1 MDTEKII
8 NDDLKALEQADE
20 VRKKNIVGVMLEHF
34 ISRVGDLSEHL
45 NEIREKAK
53 SNNSM
58 IKQFCDIIT
67 KELQTAC
74 DGRVTVTDYVQK
86 QMSKQTVN
94 VYVGTHWV
102 QAPTQQ
108 FYDWVKDGAY
118 KTGLPSIFCEDPKL
132 MNQMFEQMAFRV
144 SRFRLNQVPH
154 GEVWVNMLNGT
165 LELDS
170 RGKVRFREHRAEDF
184 FTYVLPYNY
193 DPMAACPL
201 WHRVLDRVLPD
212 MEQQSILGEY
222 IGYCFTKELRLEK
235 CLILEGPGGNG
246 KSVISEL
253 IIRLLGNVNVSKVDW
268 ELLTSD
274 ENYRSTCV
282 GKLANI
288 SQENGQNIKHSIL
301 KNMVSGEAVMVKQ
314 LYKDPVPTTDYGKL
328 IALFNTLPK
337 TESTNA
343 YVRRLIILPF
353 HQIISEEEK
362 DVQLID
368 KLEEELS
375 GILNW
380 VLGLLHGLIL
390 RKSFT
395 KSVVCDDMVKRYI
408 QDQNSALRFFE
419 ERCVLAEDGRMSIN
433 ELFAAYKTFCQEEG
447 VKNPFG
453 RNTFIKNVETQGVKR
468 GVANG
473 NRYVTVKMKAEY

>member
-1 MDTEKII
+1 MENLIS
-8 NDDLKALEQADE
+8 DDLKALHEAEDQRRRNL
-20 VRKKNIVGVMLEHF
+20 VGIVLDQCIDRVNDLTERLE
-34 ISRVGDLSEHL
+34 G
-45 NEIREKAK
+45 IREAAK
-53 SNNSM
+53 SNKALAKMFS
-58 IKQFCDIIT
+58 DAVT
-67 KELQTAC
+67 GELEVAAQ
-74 DGRVTVTDYVQK
+74 GLVTVTDYVQK
-86 QMSKQTVN
+86 QMSKQTVH

-102 QAPTQQ
+102 MTPVQQ
-108 FYDWVKDGAY
+108 FYDWVKDAAY
-118 KTGLPSIFCEDPKL
+118 KAGLTSMYCEDPRL

-144 SRFRLNQVPH
+144 SRYRQSEVPR
-154 GEVWVNMLNGT
+154 GEVWVNMQNGT

-170 RGKVRFREHRAEDF
+170 RGKVAFRGHRPEDF

-193 DPMAACPL
+193 SPMAVCPL
-201 WHRVLDRVLPD
+201 WHQVLDRVLPD
-212 MEQQSILGEY
+212 KEQQMILGEY
-222 IGYCFTKELRLEK
+222 IGYCFTRELRLEK

-246 KSVISEL
+246 KSVVSEL

-288 SQENGQNIKHSIL
+288 SQENGQNVKHSIL

-343 YVRRLIILPF
+343 YVRRLIILGF

-368 KLEEELS
+368 KLSQELS

-380 VLGLLHGLIL
+380 VLGLLQGLIR
-390 RKSFT
+390 RKAFT
-395 KSVVCDDMVKRYI
+395 KSEACEEAVRIYI
-408 QDQNSALRFFE
+408 RDQNSAFRFLA
-419 ERCVLAEDGRMSIN
+419 ERCVLADDARMTVK
-433 ELFAAYKTFCQEEG
+433 ELFAAYKSFCQEEG

-453 RNTFIKNVETQGVKR
+453 RNTFMKNIETQGVTKNVYS
-468 GVANG
+468 GQ
-473 NRYVTVKMKAEY
+473 RYVNVKMKSE